1 MVTLQ
6 RTLSAKA
13 KDSRFGSSNETLET
27 SQFVFERDYVR
38 AEKPRFKKVMNAAS

>member
-1 MVTLQ
+1 METLQ
-6 RTLSAKA
+6 RNLSAKA

-38 AEKPRFKKVMNAAS
+38 TEKPRFENVTNNVS